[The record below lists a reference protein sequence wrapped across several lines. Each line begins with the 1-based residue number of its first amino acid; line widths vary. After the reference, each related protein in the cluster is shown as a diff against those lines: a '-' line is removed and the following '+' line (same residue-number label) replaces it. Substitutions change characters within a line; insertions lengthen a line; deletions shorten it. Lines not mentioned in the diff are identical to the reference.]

1 MCLLKL
7 EVMNEPEGQP
17 RPHTQLFHT
26 IDIVIPYVETI
37 LEMSTMW
44 ITCTNIRLREAGIVN
59 DKIGVVNYESTGL
72 EFPYF
77 SYRTLQGNIHHL
89 IFKDVDIA
97 IKARDLMLQSVDTF
111 YKNYSQYVTSL
122 NK

>member
-17 RPHTQLFHT
+17 RSHTQLFHT

-37 LEMSTMW
+37 FEISTMW
-44 ITCTNIRLREAGIVN
+44 VTCTNIRLREAGIVN

-72 EFPYF
+72 KFPYF
-77 SYRTLQGNIHHL
+77 SYRTLQGNIYHL
-89 IFKDVDIA
+89 VFKDMDVA
-97 IKARDLMLQSVDTF
+97 VKARDLMLQSVDDF

>member
-7 EVMNEPEGQP
+7 EVMNESEGQP
-17 RPHTQLFHT
+17 HPHIQLFHT

-37 LEMSTMW
+37 FEISTMW
-44 ITCTNIRLREAGIVN
+44 KTCTNTRLREAGIVS

-77 SYRTLQGNIHHL
+77 SYRTIQGNIHPL
-89 IFKDVDIA
+89 VFKDVDIA
-97 IKARDLMLQSVDTF
+97 IKARDLMLQSVDDF

>member
-37 LEMSTMW
+37 FEMSTMGV
-44 ITCTNIRLREAGIVN
+44 TCTNIRLREAGIVN

>member
-7 EVMNEPEGQP
+7 EVMNGPDKQP
-17 RPHTQLFHT
+17 LSHIQLFHT

-37 LEMSTMW
+37 FEILTMW
-44 ITCTNIRLREAGIVN
+44 VTCTNIRLREAGIVN

-77 SYRTLQGNIHHL
+77 SYRTIQGNIHHL

-97 IKARDLMLQSVDTF
+97 IKARDLMLQSVDDF

>member
-7 EVMNEPEGQP
+7 EVMNKPEEQP
-17 RPHTQLFHT
+17 LSHIQLFHT

-37 LEMSTMW
+37 FEISTMGKS
-44 ITCTNIRLREAGIVN
+44 CTNIKLREAGIVN

-77 SYRTLQGNIHHL
+77 SYRTLQGSIHHL
-89 IFKDVDIA
+89 VFKDMDTA
-97 IKARDLMLQSVDTF
+97 IKARDLMLQSVDDF
-111 YKNYSQYVTSL
+111 YKKIFSICNII
-122 NK
+122 K

>member
-7 EVMNEPEGQP
+7 EVMNDPDKQP

-37 LEMSTMW
+37 FEISTMW
-44 ITCTNIRLREAGIVN
+44 VTCTNIRLREAGIVN

-72 EFPYF
+72 EFSYF

-89 IFKDVDIA
+89 VFKDRDVA
-97 IKARDLMLQSVDTF
+97 IKARDLMLQSVDDF

>member
-77 SYRTLQGNIHHL
+77 SYRTIRGKIYHL
-89 IFKDVDIA
+89 VFKDRDVA
-97 IKARDLMLQSVDTF
+97 IKARDLMLQSVDDF

>member
-7 EVMNEPEGQP
+7 EVMNEPDAQP
-17 RPHTQLFHT
+17 RPHTQLFQT

-37 LEMSTMW
+37 FEISTMW
-44 ITCTNIRLREAGIVN
+44 VTCTNIRLREAGIVN

-72 EFPYF
+72 KFPYF
-77 SYRTLQGNIHHL
+77 SYRTLQGNIYHL
-89 IFKDVDIA
+89 VFKDMDVA
-97 IKARDLMLQSVDTF
+97 VKARDLMLQSVDDF

-122 NK
+122 K

>member
-17 RPHTQLFHT
+17 RPHIQLFHT

-37 LEMSTMW
+37 FEISTMW
-44 ITCTNIRLREAGIVN
+44 VTCTNIRLREAGIVN

-72 EFPYF
+72 EFSYF
-77 SYRTLQGNIHHL
+77 SYRTLQGKIYHL
-89 IFKDVDIA
+89 IFKDRDVA
-97 IKARDLMLQSVDTF
+97 VKARDLMLQSIDAF

-122 NK
+122 NR

>member
-89 IFKDVDIA
+89 VFKDMNVT
-97 IKARDLMLQSVDTF
+97 IKARDLMLQSVDNF
-111 YKNYSQYVTSL
+111 YKNYSQYVTTL
-122 NK
+122 K

>member
-17 RPHTQLFHT
+17 HPHTQLFHT

-37 LEMSTMW
+37 FEMSTMGV
-44 ITCTNIRLREAGIVN
+44 TCTNIRLREAGIVN

-89 IFKDVDIA
+89 IFKDGDIA
-97 IKARDLMLQSVDTF
+97 IKARDLMLQSVDAF

-122 NK
+122 K

>member
-7 EVMNEPEGQP
+7 EVMNDPDKQP
-17 RPHTQLFHT
+17 RPHTQLFQT

-37 LEMSTMW
+37 FEISTMW
-44 ITCTNIRLREAGIVN
+44 VTCTNIRLREAGIVN

-77 SYRTLQGNIHHL
+77 SYRTIQGNIHHL
-89 IFKDVDIA
+89 VFKGVDIA
-97 IKARDLMLQSVDTF
+97 VKARDLMLQSVDAF

-122 NK
+122 K

>member
-7 EVMNEPEGQP
+7 EVMNDPDKQP
-17 RPHTQLFHT
+17 RSHIQLFHT

-37 LEMSTMW
+37 FEISTMW
-44 ITCTNIRLREAGIVN
+44 VTCTNIRLREAGIVN
-59 DKIGVVNYESTGL
+59 NKIGVVNYESTGL

-77 SYRTLQGNIHHL
+77 SYRTIQGNIYHL

-97 IKARDLMLQSVDTF
+97 IKARDLMLQSVDDF

>member
-17 RPHTQLFHT
+17 LSHIQLFHT

-37 LEMSTMW
+37 FEISTMW
-44 ITCTNIRLREAGIVN
+44 VTCTNIRLREAGIVN

-72 EFPYF
+72 EFSYF
-77 SYRTLQGNIHHL
+77 SYRTIQGSIHPL
-89 IFKDVDIA
+89 IFKDIDVA
-97 IKARDLMLQSVDTF
+97 IKARDLMLQSVDDF

>member
-37 LEMSTMW
+37 LEMSTMGV
-44 ITCTNIRLREAGIVN
+44 TCTNIRLREAGIVN

-77 SYRTLQGNIHHL
+77 SYRTVQDSIHHL

-97 IKARDLMLQSVDTF
+97 IKARDLMLQSVDDF
-111 YKNYSQYVTSL
+111 YKNYSQYITSL
-122 NK
+122 K

>member
-17 RPHTQLFHT
+17 RSHTQLFHT

-37 LEMSTMW
+37 FEISTMW
-44 ITCTNIRLREAGIVN
+44 VTCTNIRLREAGIVN

-72 EFPYF
+72 KFPYF
-77 SYRTLQGNIHHL
+77 SYRTLQGNIYHL
-89 IFKDVDIA
+89 VFKDMDVA
-97 IKARDLMLQSVDTF
+97 VKARDLMLQSVDDF
-111 YKNYSQYVTSL
+111 YKNYSQYVTTL

>member
-7 EVMNEPEGQP
+7 EVMNDPDKQP
-17 RPHTQLFHT
+17 LSHIQLFHT

-37 LEMSTMW
+37 FEISTMW
-44 ITCTNIRLREAGIVN
+44 VTCTNIRLREAGIVN

-72 EFPYF
+72 EFSYF
-77 SYRTLQGNIHHL
+77 SYRTIQGNIHPL
-89 IFKDVDIA
+89 VFKDVDIA
-97 IKARDLMLQSVDTF
+97 IKARDLMLQSVDDF

>member
-7 EVMNEPEGQP
+7 EVMNDPDKQP
-17 RPHTQLFHT
+17 RPHTQLFQT

-37 LEMSTMW
+37 FEISTMW
-44 ITCTNIRLREAGIVN
+44 VTCTNIRLREAGIGN

-77 SYRTLQGNIHHL
+77 SYRTIQGNIHHL
-89 IFKDVDIA
+89 VFKDKDIV
-97 IKARDLMLQSVDTF
+97 IKARDLILQSVDDF

>member
-7 EVMNEPEGQP
+7 EVMNDPDKQP
-17 RPHTQLFHT
+17 RPHTQLFQT
-26 IDIVIPYVETI
+26 IDIIIPYVETI
-37 LEMSTMW
+37 FEISTMW
-44 ITCTNIRLREAGIVN
+44 VTCTNIRLREAGIVN

-77 SYRTLQGNIHHL
+77 SYRTIQGKIHHL
-89 IFKDVDIA
+89 VFKDRDVA
-97 IKARDLMLQSVDTF
+97 IKARDLILQSVDDF

>member
-44 ITCTNIRLREAGIVN
+44 ITCTNIRLREAGIMN
-59 DKIGVVNYESTGL
+59 DKIRVVNYESTGL

-97 IKARDLMLQSVDTF
+97 IKARDLMLQSVDDF
-111 YKNYSQYVTSL
+111 YKNYSQYITSL
-122 NK
+122 K

>member
-7 EVMNEPEGQP
+7 KVMNRPEEQP
-17 RPHTQLFHT
+17 RSHIQLFHT
-26 IDIVIPYVETI
+26 IDIIIPYVETI
-37 LEMSTMW
+37 FEISTMW
-44 ITCTNIRLREAGIVN
+44 VTCTNIRLREAGIVN

-72 EFPYF
+72 EFSYF
-77 SYRTLQGNIHHL
+77 SHRTLQGKIHHL
-89 IFKDVDIA
+89 VFKDIDVA
-97 IKARDLMLQSVDTF
+97 IKARDLMLQSVDDF

>member
-17 RPHTQLFHT
+17 CPHTQLFHT

-37 LEMSTMW
+37 FEMSTMGV
-44 ITCTNIRLREAGIVN
+44 TCTNIRLREAGIVN

-97 IKARDLMLQSVDTF
+97 IKARDLMLQSVDDF
-111 YKNYSQYVTSL
+111 YKNYSQYITSL
-122 NK
+122 K

>member
-44 ITCTNIRLREAGIVN
+44 ITCTNIRLREAGIMN
-59 DKIGVVNYESTGL
+59 DKIRGVNYESTGL

-97 IKARDLMLQSVDTF
+97 IKARDLMLQSVDDF
-111 YKNYSQYVTSL
+111 YKNYSQYITSL
-122 NK
+122 K

>member
-7 EVMNEPEGQP
+7 EVMNKPEEQP
-17 RPHTQLFHT
+17 LSHIQLFHT

-37 LEMSTMW
+37 FEIST
-44 ITCTNIRLREAGIVN
+44 IGKSCTNIKLRQAGIVN

-77 SYRTLQGNIHHL
+77 SYRTVQDKVHHL
-89 IFKDVDIA
+89 IFKDMNVA
-97 IKARDLMLQSVDTF
+97 IKARDLMLQSVDNF
-111 YKNYSQYVTSL
+111 YKNYSQYVTIL
-122 NK
+122 K

>member
-7 EVMNEPEGQP
+7 EVMNKPEEQP
-17 RPHTQLFHT
+17 LSHIQLFHT

-37 LEMSTMW
+37 FEIST
-44 ITCTNIRLREAGIVN
+44 IGKSCTNIKLREAGIVN

-77 SYRTLQGNIHHL
+77 SYRTVQDKVHHL
-89 IFKDVDIA
+89 IFKDMNVA
-97 IKARDLMLQSVDTF
+97 IKARDLMLQSVDNF
-111 YKNYSQYVTSL
+111 YKNYSQYVTIL
-122 NK
+122 K

>member
-7 EVMNEPEGQP
+7 EVMNRPEEQP
-17 RPHTQLFHT
+17 LSHTQLIHT

-37 LEMSTMW
+37 FEISTMW
-44 ITCTNIRLREAGIVN
+44 VTCTNIRLREVGIVN

-77 SYRTLQGNIHHL
+77 SYRTIQGNIHHL

-97 IKARDLMLQSVDTF
+97 IKARDMMLQSVDDF
-111 YKNYSQYVTSL
+111 YRNYSQYVISL